1 MREKPKRVLIVEDE
15 KPIAK
20 ALELK
25 LTKAGFEV
33 ATAFNGEIALM
44 LVRKGKFDM
53 IVLDLVMPKIDG
65 FAVLRELRSRK
76 AKIPVIV
83 MSNLGQAE
91 DMTRARDLGAREYF
105 VKSDT
110 TIADVVE
117 RVKTALRP

>member
-15 KPIAK
+15 KPMAK

-33 ATAFNGEIALM
+33 ATAFNGEIALA

-76 AKIPVIV
+76 AKIPVMV